1 MSMALTIVVSPPISL
16 LLLWAWD
23 LGLALEPLFWDSSN
37 ELGRQI
43 KPALLRQ
50 HNIFLV
56 DLSSNTVVIT
66 SMLYRLPAQVR
77 HRLH

>member
-43 KPALLRQ
+43 KPVLLRQ
-50 HNIFLV
+50 HNIFLG
-56 DLSSNTVVIT
+56 DLFFKTVVTI
-66 SMLYRLPAQVR
+66 SMLYQLPAQAR
-77 HRLH
+77 CRLH